1 MILIIMFLNIIT
13 YIYEINNYVVDKNIK
28 NIVVKSSWTTY
39 L

>member
-28 NIVVKSSWTTY
+28 NIVVKSS
-39 L
+39 